1 MDRRTFIK
9 LMAAMAASSLVS
21 PAASFAE
28 TIEEGA
34 VSGGKVSVGQA
45 TALEMAK
52 RFFSSLEPDKGLAA
66 YSAVP
71 FYSISNEPIGFIVHV
86 DEDGQPFGY
95 IIFDSQCDFGIS
107 EFSYGAEAA
116 ESPFQSIANS
126 APSLYR
132 SESGAERL
140 YKLDSL
146 TYCSLDGS
154 TGEVRSNYGDMFEV
168 AIPDNSYSPMAS
180 SPDDWK
186 DVRVLMPAS
195 DVYRNYNVS
204 SAGSVSG
211 YTCFTQDVVLS
222 VAGRYACAVSAMLTV
237 CSYYVQ
243 TGGRSGLKSDYD
255 YLWDAS
261 GTTVEKL
268 SSQCYPLGGT
278 AIDQNGPATSSYC
291 FSRGR
296 KLSYSFK
303 RSPSWESF
311 KNVIDS
317 KNMAI
322 FGGALS
328 GDSSSGHAMAVAGYM
343 QLVDKGDPFSWID
356 ALTVFDG
363 WRSGLRILSYANSN
377 FSRFEGTFFS

>member
-1 MDRRTFIK
+1 MDRRTFVK
-9 LMAAMAASSLVS
+9 LMAAMAASSFIS
-21 PAASFAE
+21 PATSFAE

-45 TALEMAK
+45 TVLEMAE
-52 RFFSSLEPDKGLAA
+52 RFFSSLEPDKNLAA
-66 YSAVP
+66 YSAIP
-71 FYSISNEPIGFIVHV
+71 LFSTSNEPIGFIVHV

-95 IIFDSQCDFGIS
+95 IVFDSQCDFGIS
-107 EFSYGAEAA
+107 EFSYGEEAA

-126 APSLYR
+126 APSLYK
-132 SESGAERL
+132 SESGAGRL

-146 TYCSLDGS
+146 TYCLLDES
-154 TGEVRSNYGDMFEV
+154 TGEVHSNYGDMLEV
-168 AIPDNSYSPMAS
+168 AIPDNSYSLMAA
-180 SPDDWK
+180 SPNDWK
-186 DVRVLMPAS
+186 DARVLMPAS

-261 GTTVEKL
+261 GTTVNKL
-268 SSQCYPLGGT
+268 SPEGYPLGGT

-311 KNVIDS
+311 KSTIDS

-343 QLVDKGDPFSWID
+343 QLVDKNDPFSWID